1 MEDIRK
7 TFPGVMALNN
17 VRFDLQRGEVHVLLG
32 ENGAGKSTLIKLLGG
47 ALKKDAGRILLD
59 GREVDI
65 RGPHHAQELGIGII
79 YQELHLV
86 PHLSAAENIFL
97 GREPELFP
105 GIIDQQTLYAK
116 AQEIID
122 GLHVDIDAH
131 AIVKTLSVAQQQMVE
146 IAKAVS
152 LDVRILVM
160 DEPTSALTGSEIEQL
175 FAMIKRLKM
184 TGVSIVYISHRL
196 DEIFQVGDRVT
207 VLLDGKYVGTY
218 GIGELSRAELVR
230 LMVNREIKEHFPK
243 VRTPRGEEK
252 LRVEHVMRAGE
263 LNDISFSL
271 YGGEVLGVAGLLG
284 SGRTELAR
292 AIFGLDAPDSG
303 TISINGTVQTNL
315 NPRRAVKLGLGYL
328 TEDRKNQGL
337 ILRLSVKEN
346 ILLASLD
353 RLAKF
358 GVLDPA
364 TESATAQ
371 RYVEDLRIK
380 TPGIDQQV
388 VNLSGGNQQKVVLS
402 KWLCSEAQIF
412 IFDEPTR
419 GIDVGAKVEIYK
431 LMNGLTERGAAVLMI
446 SSELPEILGMSDR
459 IMVMREGSVA
469 ALLDAADATQEVIL
483 HHALVK
489 VGDLSRTRHC
499 EAPLRATDRF
509 SNHHFPM
516 NVIAP
521 SAAGKAIRHAC
532 RPPPAV
538 GRAHD
543 PHPVLPDRLQSD
555 QRGPAKRDHCHCRS
569 RDHVRHYQ
577 RRNRPLR
584 GIDPR
589 TRRARDG
596 RRAACRRCGAGG
608 DRHRTSGRACGR
620 MRERSSGD
628 IRAAS
633 AIYRHARHHERRS
646 AGWH

>member
-1 MEDIRK
+1 MGVESTLVMEDIRK
-7 TFPGVMALNN
+7 TFPGVVALNN
-17 VRFDLQRGEVHVLLG
+17 VRFELQRGEVHILLG

-59 GREVDI
+59 GREVEI

-105 GIIDQQTLYAK
+105 GIIDQKILYAK

-122 GLHVDIDAH
+122 GLHVDIDAR

-160 DEPTSALTGSEIEQL
+160 DEPTSALTESEIEQL

-184 TGVSIVYISHRL
+184 TGVSIIYISHRL

-230 LMVNREIKEHFPK
+230 QMVNREIKEHFPK

-252 LRVEHVMRAGE
+252 LRVEHVVRAGE

-292 AIFGLDAPDSG
+292 VIFGLDPVDSG
-303 TISINGTVQTNL
+303 TISINGTVQTKL

-337 ILRLSVKEN
+337 VLRLSVKEN

-364 TESATAQ
+364 TESAAAQ

-380 TPGIDQQV
+380 TPGLEQQV

-459 IMVMREGSVA
+459 IMVMREGTVA
-469 ALLDAADATQEVIL
+469 ALLDAANATQEMIL
-483 HHALVK
+483 HHAL
-489 VGDLSRTRHC
+489 G
-499 EAPLRATDRF
+499 
-509 SNHHFPM
+509 N
-516 NVIAP
+516 
-521 SAAGKAIRHAC
+521 
-532 RPPPAV
+532 
-538 GRAHD
+538 
-543 PHPVLPDRLQSD
+543 Q
-555 QRGPAKRDHCHCRS
+555 
-569 RDHVRHYQ
+569 
-577 RRNRPLR
+577 
-584 GIDPR
+584 
-589 TRRARDG
+589 
-596 RRAACRRCGAGG
+596 
-608 DRHRTSGRACGR
+608 
-620 MRERSSGD
+620 
-628 IRAAS
+628 
-633 AIYRHARHHERRS
+633 
-646 AGWH
+646 

>member
-1 MEDIRK
+1 MAVESTLVMEGIRK
-7 TFPGVMALNN
+7 TFPGVVALDN
-17 VRFDLQRGEVHVLLG
+17 VRFDLERGEVHVLLG

-47 ALKKDAGRILLD
+47 ALKKDAGQILLD
-59 GREVDI
+59 GREVEI
-65 RGPHHAQELGIGII
+65 RGPHHAQELGISII

-105 GIIDQQTLYAK
+105 GIIDRKTLYSK
-116 AQEIID
+116 AQDILND
-122 GLHVDIDAH
+122 LHVNIDSH
-131 AIVKTLSVAQQQMVE
+131 SLVKNLSVAEQQMVE

-160 DEPTSALTGSEIEQL
+160 DEPTSALTESEIEQL
-175 FAMIKRLKM
+175 FAMIKRLKK

-207 VLLDGKYVGTY
+207 ILLDGKYVGTY

-243 VRTPRGEEK
+243 VRVPRGTEK
-252 LRVEHVMRAGE
+252 LRVEHLTLEGE
-263 LNDISFSL
+263 LKDISFSL

-292 AIFGLDAPDSG
+292 AIFGVDPVDSG
-303 TISINGTVQTNL
+303 AIMINGTVQTNL

-364 TESATAQ
+364 TESVTAE
-371 RYVEDLRIK
+371 RFVEDLRIK
-380 TPGIDQQV
+380 TPSVEQQV

-459 IMVMREGSVA
+459 IMVMREGTVA
-469 ALLDAADATQEVIL
+469 ALLDAADATQEIIL
-483 HHALVK
+483 HHAL
-489 VGDLSRTRHC
+489 GN
-499 EAPLRATDRF
+499 A
-509 SNHHFPM
+509 
-516 NVIAP
+516 
-521 SAAGKAIRHAC
+521 
-532 RPPPAV
+532 
-538 GRAHD
+538 
-543 PHPVLPDRLQSD
+543 
-555 QRGPAKRDHCHCRS
+555 
-569 RDHVRHYQ
+569 
-577 RRNRPLR
+577 
-584 GIDPR
+584 
-589 TRRARDG
+589 
-596 RRAACRRCGAGG
+596 
-608 DRHRTSGRACGR
+608 
-620 MRERSSGD
+620 
-628 IRAAS
+628 
-633 AIYRHARHHERRS
+633 
-646 AGWH
+646 

>member
-1 MEDIRK
+1 MGVESTLVMEDIRK
-7 TFPGVMALNN
+7 SFPGVVALDN

-47 ALKKDAGRILLD
+47 ALKKDSGRILLD

-105 GIIDQQTLYAK
+105 GIIDQQALYGQ
-116 AQEIID
+116 AQEILNS
-122 GLHVDIDAH
+122 LHVDIDAH
-131 AIVKTLSVAQQQMVE
+131 AIVRTLSVAQQQMVE

-160 DEPTSALTGSEIEQL
+160 DEPTSALTEGEIEQL
-175 FAMIKRLKM
+175 FMMIKRVKT

-196 DEIFQVGDRVT
+196 DEIFQIGDRVT
-207 VLLDGKYVGTY
+207 VLLDGKYIGTY

-230 LMVNREIKEHFPK
+230 RMVNREIQEHFPK
-243 VRTPRGEEK
+243 VRVPRGDER
-252 LRVEHVMRAGE
+252 LRVEHLTRAGE
-263 LNDISFSL
+263 LNDISFTL

-292 AIFGLDAPDSG
+292 ALFGLDAIDSG
-303 TISINGTVQTNL
+303 TIAIHGTIQSDL

-353 RLAKF
+353 RLARF
-358 GVLDPA
+358 GVVDSA
-364 TESATAQ
+364 VESATAE
-371 RYVEDLRIK
+371 RFVKDLRIK
-380 TPGIDQQV
+380 TPGIEQKV

-459 IMVMREGSVA
+459 IMVMREGTVA
-469 ALLDAADATQEVIL
+469 ALLDAANATQELVL
-483 HHALVK
+483 HHAL
-489 VGDLSRTRHC
+489 GH
-499 EAPLRATDRF
+499 
-509 SNHHFPM
+509 
-516 NVIAP
+516 
-521 SAAGKAIRHAC
+521 
-532 RPPPAV
+532 
-538 GRAHD
+538 
-543 PHPVLPDRLQSD
+543 
-555 QRGPAKRDHCHCRS
+555 
-569 RDHVRHYQ
+569 
-577 RRNRPLR
+577 
-584 GIDPR
+584 
-589 TRRARDG
+589 
-596 RRAACRRCGAGG
+596 
-608 DRHRTSGRACGR
+608 
-620 MRERSSGD
+620 
-628 IRAAS
+628 
-633 AIYRHARHHERRS
+633 
-646 AGWH
+646 